1 MQVIINT
8 DHNIAGHEAL
18 EAHVSDVVQKTLSRI
33 SEHITRVEVH
43 LSDENANRHGHN
55 DKRCMIEA
63 RLEGR
68 QPTAVTY
75 DAATLDQA
83 VAGAAHKLARLI
95 ESTLGRLH
103 DQSIHRT
110 DPPTPELKQT
120 SQS

>member
-1 MQVIINT
+1 MQVIINM
-8 DHNIAGHEAL
+8 DHNIQGHEAL

-33 SEHITRVEVH
+33 SKHITRVEVH
-43 LSDENANRHGHN
+43 LSDENADRHGHN
-55 DKRCMIEA
+55 DKRCMMEA

-83 VAGAAHKLARLI
+83 VAGAAHKLERLI

-103 DQSIHRT
+103 DQAIHRT
-110 DPPTPELKQT
+110 DPLPPEPKRT
-120 SQS
+120 SHT